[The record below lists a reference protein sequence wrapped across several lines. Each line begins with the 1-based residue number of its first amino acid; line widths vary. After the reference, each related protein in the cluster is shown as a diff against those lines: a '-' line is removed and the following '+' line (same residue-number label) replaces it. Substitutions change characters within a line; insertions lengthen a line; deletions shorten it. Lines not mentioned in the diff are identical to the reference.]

1 MQLHLEGSTELKV
14 NPETA
19 YERLTNLEIMTKALP
34 DAEDVRMI
42 DSDTAGATVK
52 LRIAL
57 VSTRLR
63 MKVKISAKRS
73 PSHAELSAEG
83 SGSGSRVKIFST
95 FDLEGAPGNPTTK
108 MTWSADAEITG
119 LMAGIGS
126 TMLRGFAER
135 RVTEIFDAVGIAV
148 EKQTG

>member
-14 NPETA
+14 DPDTA
-19 YERLTNLEIMTKALP
+19 YNRLTNLEIMTKALP
-34 DAEDVRMI
+34 DAEDVKVI
-42 DSDTAGATVK
+42 DSDTAEATIK

-57 VSTRLR
+57 VSTRLK
-63 MKVKISAKRS
+63 MKVKILGKRP

-95 FDLEGAPGNPTTK
+95 FDLERGMGQSTK
-108 MTWSADAEITG
+108 MKWVADAEITG

-126 TMLRGFAER
+126 VMLRGFAGK
-135 RVTEIFDAVGIAV
+135 RVGEIFEAVGIAV
-148 EKQTG
+148 EKPTE

>member
-14 NPETA
+14 DLDTA
-19 YERLTNLEIMTKALP
+19 YNRLTNLEIMTKALP
-34 DAEDVRMI
+34 DAEDVKVI
-42 DSDTAGATVK
+42 DSDIAEATIK

-57 VSTRLR
+57 VSTRVK
-63 MKVKISAKRS
+63 MKVKISGKRP

-83 SGSGSRVKIFST
+83 SGSGSHIKIFST
-95 FDLEGAPGNPTTK
+95 FDLEKGPEQSTK

-126 TMLRGFAER
+126 TMLRGFAEK
-135 RVTEIFDAVGIAV
+135 RVAEIFDAIGIAM
-148 EKQTG
+148 ER

>member
-1 MQLHLEGSTELKV
+1 MQLHLEGSRELKV
-14 NPETA
+14 DQDTA
-19 YERLTNLEIMTKALP
+19 YNRLTNLEIMTRGLP
-34 DAEDVRMI
+34 DAEDVKVI
-42 DSDTAGATVK
+42 DSDTAEATIK

-63 MKVKISAKRS
+63 MKVKISGKRP

-83 SGSGSRVKIFST
+83 SGSGSRVKISST
-95 FDLEGAPGNPTTK
+95 LDLEKGAGQSTK

-135 RVTEIFDAVGIAV
+135 RVADIFDAIGIAV
-148 EKQTG
+148 EK